1 MIPFV
6 LGMITGFLAAVL
18 LMVIYAVTKSS
29 SEMSRKEESWNE
41 QEQTLHESDE

>member
-6 LGMITGFLAAVL
+6 LGTITGFLLAVL
-18 LMVIYAVTKSS
+18 LMVIYAVAISS
-29 SEMSRKEESWNE
+29 GDMSRKEESWNE

>member
-29 SEMSRKEESWNE
+29 SKMSRNEEIWNE
-41 QEQTLHESDE
+41 QKTMDESDK

>member
-18 LMVIYAVTKSS
+18 LMVIYAVAISS
-29 SEMSRKEESWNE
+29 GDMSRSEESWNE
-41 QEQTLHESDE
+41 REQTLHESDE

>member
-6 LGMITGFLAAVL
+6 LGLITGFFLAVL

-29 SEMSRKEESWNE
+29 SDMSRNEEIWNE
-41 QEQTLHESDE
+41 QKTMDESDE

>member
-18 LMVIYAVTKSS
+18 LMVIYAVAISS
-29 SEMSRKEESWNE
+29 GDMSRKEESRNE

>member
-6 LGMITGFLAAVL
+6 LGLICGFLFAIFL
-18 LMVIYAVTKSS
+18 LLIYAVIRSS
-29 SEMSRKEESWNE
+29 SDMSRNEEIWNE

>member
-6 LGMITGFLAAVL
+6 LGVIKGFLAAVL
-18 LMVIYAVTKSS
+18 LMVIYAVAISS
-29 SEMSRKEESWNE
+29 GGMSRNEEIWNE

>member
-18 LMVIYAVTKSS
+18 LMVIYAVAISS
-29 SEMSRKEESWNE
+29 GDMSRKEESWNE
-41 QEQTLHESDE
+41 QKIMDESDE

>member
-6 LGMITGFLAAVL
+6 LGMITGFLLAVL

-29 SEMSRKEESWNE
+29 SDMSRNEETWNE
-41 QEQTLHESDE
+41 QKTMDESDE